1 MCESEMSHLI
11 FASLLHPLCNFESTQ
26 SDRSDQQLQLFSSD
40 DSCLSECHLHNNHL
54 SVIGGLELN
63 KKYVSPDE
71 FCLVSLHLSIGTT
84 SRAGEFTQ
92 CVKTSQFIQEVVS
105 ISLASFSF

>member
-54 SVIGGLELN
+54 SVICGLELN
-63 KKYVSPDE
+63 NVFPLLSFVSFLFISLLGRPLE
-71 FCLVSLHLSIGTT
+71 RESLHNM
-84 SRAGEFTQ
+84 
-92 CVKTSQFIQEVVS
+92 
-105 ISLASFSF
+105 

>member
-63 KKYVSPDE
+63 NVSTDE
-71 FCLVSLHLSIGTT
+71 ICLISLHLFKG
-84 SRAGEFTQ
+84 
-92 CVKTSQFIQEVVS
+92 
-105 ISLASFSF
+105 

>member
-54 SVIGGLELN
+54 SVICGLELN
-63 KKYVSPDE
+63 IVFPLLSFVSFHFISLLGRPLE
-71 FCLVSLHLSIGTT
+71 RESLHNM
-84 SRAGEFTQ
+84 
-92 CVKTSQFIQEVVS
+92 
-105 ISLASFSF
+105 